1 MTELLFPPLLPLIWM
16 ALCRWRPVCS
26 PWALLAVASA
36 LALLAWMAIGCTDAG
51 VSGRLSLL
59 PVLGVG
65 LRLDGV
71 AALMLGLTWLL
82 ITGGGLHAWGF
93 LEAELAFRQRRR
105 FWCCLALLWGGLNL
119 VWLASDLLLLFM
131 GLELV
136 AVAVVLL
143 IQLRPG
149 AATRAAARGY
159 LIVVLSGAPVLVL
172 AGFVLF
178 VGSGSLTLRELEPA
192 DSSLLQMAAL
202 LVTAGLVGRA
212 ALFPLHTWL
221 PPAHGAAEPPISA
234 LLSALVTKAS
244 FYSLFRFWHESGLN
258 APFWLVMLLGV
269 LGALAIAWGGWKA
282 WCEPRLKM
290 LVAWSSV
297 NQLGYLFLVF
307 PIVAAASV
315 AMAPMARAG
324 VFVFVLNHAL
334 AKAALFMAAG
344 NLIRAMG
351 AGGVRDLGGTGQRI
365 PVSLLSFGLAGVA
378 IMGLPPSGGF
388 AAKWLLL
395 ETSLDSG
402 QWWWT
407 AVIAGGGLVSA
418 AYIFRVYRQT
428 YLTEGEALVL
438 TPPPRA
444 LEVMPMLLA
453 LMAAGMGLFLSP
465 ILQLMGLPGPGEG
478 TP

>member
-1 MTELLFPPLLPLIWM
+1 MVAIGLALM
-16 ALCRWRPVCS
+16 ALAFPGLMEGEISER
-26 PWALLAVASA
+26 
-36 LALLAWMAIGCTDAG
+36 LALVPA
-51 VSGRLSLL
+51 
-59 PVLGVG
+59 LGVG
-65 LRLDGV
+65 LRLDGL
-71 AALMLGLTWLL
+71 AALMLGLTWGL

-93 LEAELAFRQRRR
+93 LKADLEARRHRR
-105 FWCCLALLWGGLNL
+105 FWGCLALLWGGLNL
-119 VWLASDLLLLFM
+119 VWLASDLLLLFL

-149 AATRAAARGY
+149 PATRAAARGY

-172 AGFVLF
+172 AGAVLF
-178 VGSGSLTLRELEPA
+178 AGSGSLSLRELEPA
-192 DSSLLQMAAL
+192 DSPLLHLAAL

-244 FYSLFRFWHESGLN
+244 FYSLFRFWHESGLS
-258 APFWLVMLLGV
+258 APFWLVTLLGV
-269 LGALAIAWGGWKA
+269 LGTLAIAWGGWKA

-315 AMAPMARAG
+315 EMAPVARAG

-344 NLIRAMG
+344 NLIRALG

-428 YLTEGEALVL
+428 YQTEGEALVL
-438 TPPPRA
+438 TPPARA
-444 LEVMPMLLA
+444 LELMPMLLA
-453 LMAAGMGLFLSP
+453 LTAAGMGLFISP
-465 ILQLMGLPGPGEG
+465 VLQMMGLPGPGEA

>member
-1 MTELLFPPLLPLIWM
+1 MTELLIPPLLPLAWM
-16 ALCRWRPVCS
+16 ALCRWRTACS
-26 PWALLAVASA
+26 PWSMLVVAGG
-36 LALLAWMAIGCTDAG
+36 LALLAGAFLGFREG
-51 VSGRLSLL
+51 EVSGRLALL
-59 PVLGVG
+59 PALGVG
-65 LRLDGV
+65 LRLDGA
-71 AALMLGLTWLL
+71 AALMLGLTWVL
-82 ITGGGLHAWGF
+82 ITGGGLHAWRF
-93 LEAELAFRQRRR
+93 LQADPVASRR
-105 FWCCLALLWGGLNL
+105 FWGCLALLWGGLNL
-119 VWLASDLLLLFM
+119 VWLASDLLLLFL

-149 AATRAAARGY
+149 PATRAAARGY
-159 LIVVLSGAPVLVL
+159 LIVVLSGAPLLVL
-172 AGFVLF
+172 AGAVLF
-178 VGSGSLTLRELEPA
+178 AGSGSLSLRELEPA
-192 DSSLLQMAAL
+192 DSPLLQLAAL

-244 FYSLFRFWHESGLN
+244 FYSLFRFWHESGLS
-258 APFWLVMLLGV
+258 APFWLVTLLGV
-269 LGALAIAWGGWKA
+269 LGTLAIAWGGWKA

-315 AMAPMARAG
+315 EMAPVARAG

-344 NLIRAMG
+344 NLIRALG
-351 AGGVRDLGGTGQRI
+351 AGGVQDLGGTGQRI

-388 AAKWLLL
+388 AAKWLLM

-428 YLTEGEALVL
+428 YLAEGEALGL
-438 TPPPRA
+438 TPPARA
-444 LEVMPMLLA
+444 LELMPMLLA
-453 LMAAGMGLFLSP
+453 LTAAGMGLFISP
-465 ILQLMGLPGPGEG
+465 LLQMMGLPGPGEA